1 MTLRTLLT
9 QTVAILILAASN
21 HTTAH
26 AQSTPAQP
34 LASTTHGKIR
44 GSITEDIHVFKGIP
58 YGASTAGANRF
69 KPPQPPAP
77 WSETRDALEY
87 GDQCPQMPPTGGNES
102 PDDTTPTSE
111 DCLVLNVWTPGL
123 RDGKRRPVMVWLH
136 GGGYVSGSGASPL
149 YDGTRLAKRGD
160 VVIVTL
166 NHRLNVFGHL
176 YLGELGGAEYAD
188 SGNVGQLDI
197 VLALQWVRDNIDRFG
212 GDPNNV
218 TIFGESAG
226 AMSVGLHELSIPSSA
241 GLFRAAIMQSNPFG
255 VPYKSL
261 AQARPIAALFKE
273 KVGCANQGIEC
284 LQQVPVDTVLSV
296 QADVELQLRSLLGA
310 SLAGFLV
317 FAPVI
322 DGSFVVGDPT
332 VIADQSGV
340 PLPTLLGT
348 NEADGIIFVE
358 EIASILGGTID
369 ANAYRLII
377 SVLFGTDRL
386 DEIIALYGIDETGN
400 NAPNLSRIAT
410 DYLFG
415 CANRYVARRA
425 RSDIWTYRF
434 DETSVNV
441 WPEYPACENEACHAD
456 DVPFVF
462 HVDRPLG
469 FVFTPAQDALSQAMI
484 GYWTAFAETFDP
496 NGPGRPTWPRFTPN
510 GLEYILLD
518 TPISTAVNPTNN
530 CDFWDEVG
538 YEIDSPIGFLTSM
551 AEAALSAAQ

>member
-1 MTLRTLLT
+1 MTGRWPKAWLGALT
-9 QTVAILILAASN
+9 TALALTLAACSDAPDAGCPTGVVE
-21 HTTAH
+21 TTSGAVCGVVL
-26 AQSTPAQP
+26 P
-34 LASTTHGKIR
+34 I
-44 GSITEDIHVFKGIP
+44 EDLPGTSVDAFLGVP
-58 YGASTAGANRF
+58 YAESTAGANRF
-69 KPPQPPAP
+69 RPPVPKARMSGVFQADTLSPA
-77 WSETRDALEY
+77 
-87 GDQCPQMPPTGGNES
+87 CPQTLNPLGATS
-102 PDDTTPTSE
+102 ISE
-111 DCLVLNVWTPGL
+111 DCLTINLWRPRQSN
-123 RDGKRRPVMVWLH
+123 RPVARPVLVWIYGGAFISGANQNPLYQ
-136 GGGYVSGSGASPL
+136 GGYMA
-149 YDGTRLAKRGD
+149 AAAD
-160 VVIVTL
+160 VVVVAP
-166 NHRLNVFGHL
+166 NYRV
-176 YLGELGGAEYAD
+176 GAMGFLAGTD
-188 SGNVGQLDI
+188 GIDGNQGLKDQQ
-197 VLALQWVRDNIDRFG
+197 LALQWVRDNIDRFG